1 MRLKKIRQSIWPV
14 SVFGL
19 GCLLLIIGV
28 AGVANLS
35 QSHHIYRE
43 IIGFEDNYR
52 RMEELIEDIRFE
64 TLRVGEA
71 PASNRDLSGQR
82 ERVRSLESRLR
93 DLRPSDGTGALSRLA
108 AALDKYFGDAP
119 GSGAAH
125 RTRIFE
131 ITDEIRKLNG
141 ENLNARE
148 RALNQAVDELQSE
161 LWSNLLTALFVGLC
175 IAAAAV
181 FRISELEQISGRAQA
196 VTREAE
202 RRLRNLSQQ
211 LVSSQEQERKVLS
224 RELHDEIGQSL
235 TALRIELAKLEH
247 VRHSPEFTEHLEE
260 TKKLAEQTL
269 QSARAISMGLR
280 PAMLDELGLGPAL
293 QWQAREFSRRFQI
306 PVNLELPSDLRDL
319 PDQHRTYLYR
329 IVQECLTN
337 CARHSKAGQV
347 NVSVHQNANAI
358 TLRVADDGLGF
369 ERRGKLGGAGLGL
382 LGISERVRELGGEIS
397 IDSEPGK
404 GTEIRV
410 SIPVRDADGAI
421 APPAGAERPSPL
433 SVEV

>member
-1 MRLKKIRQSIWPV
+1 MQIKKIRQSIWPV

-28 AGVANLS
+28 AGVANLA
-35 QSHHIYRE
+35 QARHIYRD
-43 IIGFEDNYR
+43 ILGSEDNHR
-52 RMEELIEDIRFE
+52 HMEDLIENVRSE
-64 TLRVGEA
+64 TLPPGSSGE
-71 PASNRDLSGQR
+71 LSQHR
-82 ERVRSLESRLR
+82 ARARSLVSQIREQRPDETGVVNRLES
-93 DLRPSDGTGALSRLA
+93 ALE
-108 AALDKYFGDAP
+108 KYFGTNATD
-119 GSGAAH
+119 SIAASY
-125 RTRIFE
+125 RARVFSI
-131 ITDEIRKLNG
+131 IDEMRSLNS
-141 ENLNARE
+141 ENLNARKKT
-148 RALNQAVDELQSE
+148 LSQAVDQLQSE

-181 FRISELEQISGRAQA
+181 FRISELEQVSARAQE

-202 RRLRNLSQQ
+202 RRLRHLSQQ

-235 TALRIELAKLEH
+235 TALRIELGKLEH
-247 VRHSPEFTEHLEE
+247 VRLSPDFGEHLEE

-269 QSARAISMGLR
+269 QSARSISMGLR

-306 PVNLELPSDLRDL
+306 PVNLEIPSDLRDL

-337 CARHSKAGQV
+337 CARHSQAQQV
-347 NVSVHQNANAI
+347 QVSVKQDEDAI
-358 TLRVADDGLGF
+358 SLRVADDGAGF
-369 ERRGKLGGAGLGL
+369 ERRAKGGGLGL

-397 IDSEPGK
+397 IDSAPGK
-404 GTEIRV
+404 GTEIKLR
-410 SIPVRDADGAI
+410 IPVSAGVVTGA
-421 APPAGAERPSPL
+421 
-433 SVEV
+433 